1 MSLSLKPNH
10 ASVKAYYETLHEHGQ
25 LHFDHEGAVRR
36 AFGDLL
42 ATCGKRSKPPLTLVT
57 EYPIDRIRIRI
68 DGALVSPDNL
78 VHGLWE
84 AKDEDDDLPKEAR
97 QKLDKGYPAD
107 NILFQSPKRIILYQ
121 SRVRVRDEDISK
133 PEALVDVVNQFFNY
147 KAPHIK
153 EWEDAVEEFSVR
165 IPELAAAV
173 KTTIENERKRNPSFV
188 RAFDDFYALFGWLSS
203 VFPQMHRLPNAE
215 HCGIDRA
222 QNARLAKG

>member
-1 MSLSLKPNH
+1 MSLALKPNH

-42 ATCGKRSKPPLTLVT
+42 ATSGSRTKPPLTLVT
-57 EYPIDRIRIRI
+57 EYPIDRVRIRI
-68 DGALVSPDNL
+68 DGALISPDNL

-84 AKDEDDDLPKEAR
+84 AKDEDDDLPKEAK

-121 SRVRVRDEDISK
+121 SRVRVRDEGISK

-153 EWEDAVEEFSVR
+153 EWEDAVEEFLGAHPRAGRRRQDDHRERRKAQSVPQYGR
-165 IPELAAAV
+165 ITKLSWSGLA
-173 KTTIENERKRNPSFV
+173 
-188 RAFDDFYALFGWLSS
+188 W
-203 VFPQMHRLPNAE
+203 FPP
-215 HCGIDRA
+215 
-222 QNARLAKG
+222 